1 MIWFNF
7 AVVLIAGAILPLQAG
22 VNAQLSRAGGNVFWA
37 SAISFLV
44 GTLVLFTIFLSIR
57 HPWPGITQLKTAP
70 IWVWSGGFMGAFFVT
85 TMAIL
90 APKLGAT
97 TLITLVIA
105 GQLSMSLTLD
115 HFGLIGYSTQHIN
128 IWRVFGVFLIATGVF
143 LIRKF

>member
-1 MIWFNF
+1 
-7 AVVLIAGAILPLQAG
+7 
-22 VNAQLSRAGGNVFWA
+22 
-37 SAISFLV
+37 
-44 GTLVLFTIFLSIR
+44 
-57 HPWPGITQLKTAP
+57 
-70 IWVWSGGFMGAFFVT
+70 MGAFFVT